1 MLLAPLPRRTPVSRF
16 ARSAETFHERVAKR
30 SHSSARTIR
39 LILPFQSISRRFAA
53 GLAAVLATESTRKS
67 PPGRPEGLLRGG
79 IAAYFAAM
87 SSLTRWK
94 NRARPVIRRT
104 IFTACVSGSLNAAL
118 SSAAIASLSLP
129 DRNR

>member
-1 MLLAPLPRRTPVSRF
+1 MIGCGSRANTIRWDFIDLL
-16 ARSAETFHERVAKR
+16 KR
-30 SHSSARTIR
+30 SHTPAGTLR
-39 LILPFQSISRRFAA
+39 LTLSLRRVSHRFSA
-53 GLAAVLATESTRKS
+53 GLATVLAPGSTRKS
-67 PPGRPEGLLRGG
+67 PSGSPKGPLRGR
-79 IAAYFAAM
+79 IVAYFAAI

-104 IFTACVSGSLNAAL
+104 IFTACASGNLNAAL